1 MQSVITLKKTNLWK
15 KNFVG
20 DDPICFHIKTVASGL
35 GYNSNN
41 IYPST
46 RGNSWNRWG
55 SRGGRLFDNGGWD
68 LGHHGGYG
76 SKYYFS
82 AVTVTVFANR
92 ICYDIMNWRK
102 YTNHQ

>member
-1 MQSVITLKKTNLWK
+1 MNTVAVVIALALL
-15 KNFVG
+15 VA
-20 DDPICFHIKTVASGL
+20 VASGL

-55 SRGGRLFDNGGWD
+55 SRGGSLFDNGGWD

-76 SKYYFS
+76 SKYYLS
-82 AVTVTVFANR
+82 AAL
-92 ICYDIMNWRK
+92 
-102 YTNHQ
+102 